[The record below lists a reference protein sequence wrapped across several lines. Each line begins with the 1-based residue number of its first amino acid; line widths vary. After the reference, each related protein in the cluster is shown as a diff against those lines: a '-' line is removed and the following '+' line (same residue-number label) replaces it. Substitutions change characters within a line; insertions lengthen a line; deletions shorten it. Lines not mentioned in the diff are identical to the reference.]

1 MILNIRVDHKIA
13 DIEGIEKADKILD
26 KILDELKEDI
36 KEHIPIKTCNR
47 IEHYLVVKAPPQDIN
62 HPNIVMEKGQSALK
76 HLLRL
81 AAGLESMIIGED
93 QILGQIKEAR
103 IAALKRGSCGP
114 ILDTIFNKAVHVGQ
128 LVRNKTKI
136 NKGSISI
143 GSAAVEL
150 AESVQGD
157 LKCKKVLVIGAGE
170 MGALVARALAEKQ
183 LKAIVVANRT
193 YDRAVKLAG
202 ELGGYAI
209 QFNRLDEALSD
220 ADVVISATAAP
231 HYILTRERVEKA
243 IPVERRD
250 KVVMID
256 IANPRDIE
264 EKVKELGIKLFNI
277 DDLRG
282 IAEKNRR
289 KREKEAQKAEQIIEE
304 ELGLLFN
311 SLKYKKIEPLISKI
325 RKSMEEIRVKETKR
339 AIKMLGEL
347 EGEEKIIEDLTRSIV
362 NKIFHDIVS
371 RLREA
376 VEADDEELIRACER
390 LFN

>member
-13 DIEGIEKADKILD
+13 DIEGIEKADKILNE
-26 KILDELKEDI
+26 ILDELKEDI

-47 IEHYLVVKAPPQDIN
+47 IEHYLIVRKTTLDIN
-62 HPNIVMEKGQSALK
+62 HPNIIIEEGQNALK

-103 IAALKRGSCGP
+103 ISALKSGSCGP
-114 ILDTIFNKAVHVGQ
+114 ILDMIFNKAVHVGQ
-128 LVRNKTKI
+128 IIRNRTKI

-157 LKCKKVLVIGAGE
+157 LRCKKVLVIGAGE
-170 MGALVARALAEKQ
+170 MGALVAKALAEKQ

-193 YDRAVKLAG
+193 YDRAVKLAE

-209 QFNRLDEALSD
+209 QFDKLDEALSD
-220 ADVVISATAAP
+220 TDVVISATAAP
-231 HYILTRERVEKA
+231 HYILTRERVKKA

-250 KVVMID
+250 NVTMID

-289 KREKEAQKAEQIIEE
+289 KREKEAQKAEQIIEK
-304 ELGLLFN
+304 ELELLVN

-325 RKSMEEIRVKETKR
+325 RKKMEEIRVRETKK
-339 AIKMLGEL
+339 AIKKLDKI

-376 VEADDEELIRACER
+376 AEKDDEKLIKACEK
-390 LFN
+390 LFK

>member
-1 MILNIRVDHKIA
+1 
-13 DIEGIEKADKILD
+13 
-26 KILDELKEDI
+26 
-36 KEHIPIKTCNR
+36 
-47 IEHYLVVKAPPQDIN
+47 
-62 HPNIVMEKGQSALK
+62 MEKGQSALK

-128 LVRNKTKI
+128 LVRNKTQI

-193 YDRAVKLAG
+193 YDRAVKLAE

-250 KVVMID
+250 KVAMID

-304 ELGLLFN
+304 ELGLLSN

-325 RKSMEEIRVKETKR
+325 RKSMEEIRVKETKK

-376 VEADDEELIRACER
+376 AEADDKELIRACER

>member
-1 MILNIRVDHKIA
+1 M
-13 DIEGIEKADKILD
+13 
-26 KILDELKEDI
+26 
-36 KEHIPIKTCNR
+36 
-47 IEHYLVVKAPPQDIN
+47 N
-62 HPNIVMEKGQSALK
+62 HPNIIIEEDKKALK

-81 AAGLESMIIGED
+81 ASGLESMIIGED
-93 QILGQIKEAR
+93 QILGQIKDAR
-103 IAALKRGSCGP
+103 LEALKRGLCGP
-114 ILDTIFNKAVHVGQ
+114 TLDMIFNKAVHVGQ
-128 LVRNKTKI
+128 IIRNKTKI
-136 NKGSISI
+136 NKGSVSI

-193 YDRAVKLAG
+193 YDRAVRLAR

-209 QFNRLDEALSD
+209 QFDRLDEALSD

-243 IPVERRD
+243 IPIERRD
-250 KVVMID
+250 SVTMID

-264 EKVKELGIKLFNI
+264 EKVRELGIRLFNI

-289 KREKEAQKAEQIIEE
+289 KRENEARKAEQIIEK
-304 ELGLLFN
+304 ELELLVN
-311 SLKYKKIEPLISKI
+311 SLKYKKVEPLISQI
-325 RKSMEEIRVKETKR
+325 RKSMEEIRIRETEK
-339 AIKMLGEL
+339 AMQMLGEL
-347 EGEEKIIEDLTRSIV
+347 EDKEKIIDDLTRSIV
-362 NKIFHDIVS
+362 NKIFHDIIS
-371 RLREA
+371 KLRKAAE
-376 VEADDEELIRACER
+376 EDDEELIKACEK

>member
-1 MILNIRVDHKIA
+1 M
-13 DIEGIEKADKILD
+13 
-26 KILDELKEDI
+26 
-36 KEHIPIKTCNR
+36 
-47 IEHYLVVKAPPQDIN
+47 N
-62 HPNIVMEKGQSALK
+62 HPNIIIEEDKKALK

-81 AAGLESMIIGED
+81 ASGLESMIIGED
-93 QILGQIKEAR
+93 QILGQIKDAKLE
-103 IAALKRGSCGP
+103 ALKRGLCGP
-114 ILDTIFNKAVHVGQ
+114 TLNMIFNKAVHVGQ
-128 LVRNKTKI
+128 IIRNKTKI
-136 NKGSISI
+136 NKGSVSI

-193 YDRAVKLAG
+193 YDRAVRLAR

-209 QFNRLDEALSD
+209 QFDRLDEALSD

-243 IPVERRD
+243 IPIERRD
-250 KVVMID
+250 SVTMID

-264 EKVKELGIKLFNI
+264 EKVRELGIKLFNI

-289 KREKEAQKAEQIIEE
+289 KRENEARKAEQIIEK
-304 ELGLLFN
+304 ELELLVN
-311 SLKYKKIEPLISKI
+311 SLKYKKVEPLISQI
-325 RKSMEEIRVKETKR
+325 RKSMEEIRIRETEK
-339 AIKMLGEL
+339 AIQMLGEL
-347 EGEEKIIEDLTRSIV
+347 EGKEKIIDDLTRSIV
-362 NKIFHDIVS
+362 NKIFHDIIS
-371 RLREA
+371 KLRKAAE
-376 VEADDEELIRACER
+376 EDDEELIKACEK

>member
-1 MILNIRVDHKIA
+1 ML
-13 DIEGIEKADKILD
+13 
-26 KILDELKEDI
+26 ELFCLLLCKHV
-36 KEHIPIKTCNR
+36 KVHHPI
-47 IEHYLVVKAPPQDIN
+47 
-62 HPNIVMEKGQSALK
+62 
-76 HLLRL
+76 
-81 AAGLESMIIGED
+81 
-93 QILGQIKEAR
+93 
-103 IAALKRGSCGP
+103 
-114 ILDTIFNKAVHVGQ
+114 
-128 LVRNKTKI
+128 
-136 NKGSISI
+136 
-143 GSAAVEL
+143 
-150 AESVQGD
+150 
-157 LKCKKVLVIGAGE
+157 
-170 MGALVARALAEKQ
+170 
-183 LKAIVVANRT
+183 
-193 YDRAVKLAG
+193 
-202 ELGGYAI
+202 
-209 QFNRLDEALSD
+209 
-220 ADVVISATAAP
+220 
-231 HYILTRERVEKA
+231 
-243 IPVERRD
+243 
-250 KVVMID
+250 
-256 IANPRDIE
+256 PRDIE

-311 SLKYKKIEPLISKI
+311 SLKYKNIEPLISKI

>member
-1 MILNIRVDHKIA
+1 
-13 DIEGIEKADKILD
+13 
-26 KILDELKEDI
+26 
-36 KEHIPIKTCNR
+36 
-47 IEHYLVVKAPPQDIN
+47 
-62 HPNIVMEKGQSALK
+62 MEKGQSALK

-103 IAALKRGSCGP
+103 IAALKKGSCGP
-114 ILDTIFNKAVHVGQ
+114 ILDTIFNKAIHVGQ
-128 LVRNKTKI
+128 LVRNKTQI

-193 YDRAVKLAG
+193 YDRAVKLAE

-209 QFNRLDEALSD
+209 QFNRLDDALSD

-250 KVVMID
+250 KVTMID

-325 RKSMEEIRVKETKR
+325 RKSMEEIRVKETKK

-376 VEADDEELIRACER
+376 AEADDKELIRACER